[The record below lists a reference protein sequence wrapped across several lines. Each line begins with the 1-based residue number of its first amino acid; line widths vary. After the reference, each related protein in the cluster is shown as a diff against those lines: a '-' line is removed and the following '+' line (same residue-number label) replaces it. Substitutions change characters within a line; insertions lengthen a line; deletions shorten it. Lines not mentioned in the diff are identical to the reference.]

1 MIESLFFKV
10 LMANLDALS
19 DYISSEKR
27 PKVEDDEDNGEN
39 NYDVCDFLKIS
50 QRTLQLLRT
59 NQAITIPRLAGSI
72 EIRLIER
79 LLKEKAIKSADE
91 CFH

>member
-1 MIESLFFKV
+1 
-10 LMANLDALS
+10 MANLDALS

-59 NQAITIPRLAGSI
+59 KQAIIIPRLVGDI